1 MKPVS
6 IIHFYLVLLFTLIMT
21 STSPAF
27 GADLGLLTPSAL
39 TGDNTWIF
47 LDCRPEKLY
56 HQGHLPGA
64 LSFSWE
70 KLTATDKDGVK
81 YRILPPDELA
91 AELGRMGI
99 SETSKIVVY
108 GDADT
113 SWGGEGWAAWVM
125 TWLGH
130 QGPVRVLE
138 GGISAWKQAGFP
150 LVKEQPKEAQKA
162 PYVVNLQP
170 GTDVTVK
177 QLVEHGEQYTLVD
190 VRSTLE
196 WIKGHLPGAVH
207 ISWEKFYQGPN
218 RSPLPKAQLQK
229 LFSDHGVNPD
239 KPVVYYCT
247 GGIRSGYTWMV
258 QELSGLGTAI
268 NFEGGTEAWDK
279 LRPSHDKLR

>member
-21 STSPAF
+21 STSPAL

-39 TGDNTWIF
+39 TGENGWII
-47 LDCRPEKLY
+47 LDGRPEKNY
-56 HQGHLPGA
+56 DQGHLPGA
-64 LSFSWE
+64 RLFSWE

-99 SETSKIVVY
+99 SETSKIVIY

-113 SWGGEGWAAWVM
+113 SWGGEGWGAWVL

-130 QGPVRVLE
+130 QGPVRILE
-138 GGISAWKQAGFP
+138 GGISAWKEAGLP
-150 LVKEQPKEAQKA
+150 LEKEQPKERQQAS
-162 PYVVNLQP
+162 YVVNLQP
-170 GTDVTVK
+170 GADITVK
-177 QLVEHGEQYTLVD
+177 QLVEHGEQYTVID

-196 WIKGHLPGAVH
+196 WIKGHLPNAVH
-207 ISWEKFYQGPN
+207 ISWEKFYQGPD
-218 RSPLPKAQLQK
+218 RSPLAKAQLQK
-229 LFSDHGVNPD
+229 LLAGHGVNPD
-239 KPVVYYCT
+239 KTVVYYCT
-247 GGIRSGYTWMV
+247 GGIRSGYAWMV
-258 QELSGLGTAI
+258 HELSGLGPAI

-279 LRPSHDKLR
+279 LRP